1 MGAYVSA
8 EELYVSDESA
18 VQMALARFLMENTP
32 ASEFESWVYQSRA
45 LERVLGAREFTEI
58 IAHDFRT
65 KRSLG
70 ELRARLQRV
79 IERLWPGMLDRFQ
92 ARAACQGIIAGT
104 IDLVRGC
111 QVLAR
116 LAAKGVDGVP
126 FDFVAW
132 DDEFDGMPTADQYT
146 LWDPNALKA
155 KLALVGR
162 LRREIIAAA
171 EAVLEHL
178 ATGQR

>member
-58 IAHDFRT
+58 IAHDFR
-65 KRSLG
+65 
-70 ELRARLQRV
+70 
-79 IERLWPGMLDRFQ
+79 RLWPGMLDRFQ